1 MISVHGRLI
10 KALEETGECDR
21 SLEFLPSAKELAQRA
36 AARQGLTSPELAVL
50 AAYVK
55 IGLTERIE
63 DSTLPDESWFRSV
76 LYSYFPKS
84 IAERFRGS
92 LDEHPL
98 HREII
103 TTVLVNDMVNRGG
116 ISFAHRAAEET
127 SADVAQIARGY
138 TIAKEVFGLE
148 QLWAELEALD
158 NQVPVEAQHSA
169 YQELHRLMDRT
180 TRWLIDVRFPIE
192 DVAAEINRF
201 APAVLAL
208 LSRVPSM
215 LRGVEMESLR
225 SETDRLVRLG
235 LPRGLA
241 GRIAEMLNAFLL
253 LDVVEIAAAS
263 GLRTDD
269 VEGIARVAELHFRLS
284 ERFSVDEMLTCITEL
299 PRDDRWSALARA
311 AMRHDVYAAL
321 SAITAS
327 VLESTDDNLPAA
339 ARMAEWEHEN
349 AARVARA
356 RATVHEALSRDHV
369 DLATLSVALRV
380 MRSLPS

>member
-1 MISVHGRLI
+1 
-10 KALEETGECDR
+10 
-21 SLEFLPSAKELAQRA
+21 
-36 AARQGLTSPELAVL
+36 
-50 AAYVK
+50 
-55 IGLTERIE
+55 
-63 DSTLPDESWFRSV
+63 
-76 LYSYFPKS
+76 
-84 IAERFRGS
+84 
-92 LDEHPL
+92 
-98 HREII
+98 
-103 TTVLVNDMVNRGG
+103 
-116 ISFAHRAAEET
+116 
-127 SADVAQIARGY
+127 
-138 TIAKEVFGLE
+138 
-148 QLWAELEALD
+148 
-158 NQVPVEAQHSA
+158 
-169 YQELHRLMDRT
+169 MDRT